1 MFSDNKTI
9 LSIIV
14 PVYNIKTH
22 YLDKC
27 ISSLINQTQKN
38 MEIII
43 VDDGSVDI
51 CRERI
56 DAYAVLYKNSNIRI
70 VHQHNQGVSAARNNG
85 LLIAEGKYI
94 GFVDAD
100 DWVESNTYKRMLEL
114 AEDKNLDIII
124 SGFVRDDNTASSLDC
139 ERIFNSDEAIMEMFK
154 RKIYVWSVCD
164 KLYKRELLNKSQ
176 ILFTTK
182 YKMGEDLEFN
192 YKAFKSAETI
202 GYKRIEGYHYQTRD
216 DSATRAKNP
225 DKKLDSVNI
234 MRNMLYQVNEKQKIY
249 LKKLYFK
256 ELVSCLFYV
265 VIYGKKHDNNQI
277 INLQNEI
284 KNLKKENSLYNVPIK
299 IKLASV
305 MAYLPIFIL
314 NVLRYFR
321 ICF

>member
-43 VDDGSVDI
+43 VDDGSDDI

-164 KLYKRELLNKSQ
+164 KLY
-176 ILFTTK
+176 
-182 YKMGEDLEFN
+182 LEFN

-234 MRNMLYQVNEKQKIY
+234 MRNMLHQVNEKQKIY

-284 KNLKKENSLYNVPIK
+284 KNLKKENSLYNVQIK

-314 NVLRYFR
+314 NILRYFR